1 MEDNMSNSNLAEKLK
16 RREQE
21 NKEILEAAGELV
33 SSKISKS
40 GNTAVVQCEM
50 GTINSG
56 AGIRGITSYIGTRT
70 VRDLSNDALFKLG
83 TEMSFMKDSFDA
95 KGQVIVD
102 HNNSEE
108 LAQRAPDWSRQIS
121 MTSYLLRNKYRKFGT
136 ILAVVSPKW
145 VNDPK
150 HENWDNET
158 GRAKVTSIDF
168 ERLIPSIADIGV
180 IEVGNVDIFAL
191 DGQHRLIGMRGL
203 KDVAAGRIFPKQK
216 NSEPKKEPIEKEE
229 FLSLNNCTPKELDN
243 IFDEKITVEYVPA
256 VIQGETMRE
265 AKQRIRSVFV
275 AINKN
280 AKKPLAGETILL
292 DEDDGFAIV
301 ARSIG
306 KNHRLLKA
314 SGTESRV
321 NWRNTSIPKRSHWI
335 ITLQHLRTMSQV
347 YLENAEEDLVQF
359 WENKKLG
366 TQRPDDAD
374 LSAAST
380 AMTLLFDHLSKL
392 QTCQRIMAAHKGDDL
407 DTIRIEEANI
417 LTRPIGYTIIAQ
429 AIGQLVRA
437 GEGIDKV
444 FQKLIKFDQEGGFEQ
459 ALQKSIWWGVTLD
472 SKGRMITANTSVAVE
487 LLKWKLF
494 GQTHTDGPSLSD
506 KCKVLRMTID
516 GDEYY
521 SFDGNKKPYS
531 GASQSIDL
539 PETII

>member
-1 MEDNMSNSNLAEKLK
+1 MSNSNLAEKLK

-21 NKEILEAAGELV
+21 NREILEAAGELV

-56 AGIRGITSYIGTRT
+56 EETKGITSYIGTRT
-70 VRDLSNDALFKLG
+70 IRDLSNDALFKLG
-83 TEMSFMKDSFDA
+83 IEMSFMKDSFDT
-95 KGQVIVD
+95 KGQLVVD

-108 LAQRAPDWSRQIS
+108 LAQRAPDFSRQIS

-136 ILAVVSPKW
+136 ILVVVSPKW
-145 VNDPK
+145 VSDPK
-150 HENWDNET
+150 HENWNNET

-168 ERLIPSIADIGV
+168 ERLIPSVADLGV
-180 IEVGNVDIFAL
+180 IEVGNVDVFAL

-203 KDVAAGRIFPKQK
+203 KEVAAGRIFPKLR
-216 NSEPKKEPIEKEE
+216 SGEARKEPIEKDE
-229 FLSLNNCTPKELDN
+229 FLSLNNCTSVELDN

-306 KNHRLLKA
+306 RSHRLLQA
-314 SGTESRV
+314 SGTDSRI

-335 ITLQHLRTMSQV
+335 ITLQHLKTMSQV
-347 YLENAEEDLVQF
+347 YLENSAPDLVQF
-359 WENKKLG
+359 WENGKLG
-366 TQRPDDAD
+366 TTKPPPEE
-374 LSAAST
+374 LSAASG
-380 AMTLLFDHLSKL
+380 AMTILFDHLSKL
-392 QTCQRIMAAHKGDDL
+392 QTCQRIMASHKGDDL
-407 DTIRIEEANI
+407 DKIRNDGFNI
-417 LTRPIGYTIIAQ
+417 LTRPIGYTIIAE
-429 AIGQLVRA
+429 AIGQLIGA
-437 GEGIDKV
+437 GEGIDTI

-459 ALQKSIWWGVTLD
+459 ASKKSIWWGVTLD
-472 SKGRMITANTSVAVE
+472 DKNRMITAKTSVAVE

>member
-1 MEDNMSNSNLAEKLK
+1 MSNSNLAEKLK

-21 NKEILEAAGELV
+21 NREILEAAGELV

-56 AGIRGITSYIGTRT
+56 EETKGITSYIGTRT
-70 VRDLSNDALFKLG
+70 IRDLSNDALFKLG
-83 TEMSFMKDSFDA
+83 IEMSFMKDSFDT
-95 KGQVIVD
+95 KGQLVVD

-108 LAQRAPDWSRQIS
+108 LAQRAPDFSRQIS

-136 ILAVVSPKW
+136 ILVVVSPKW
-145 VNDPK
+145 VSDPK
-150 HENWDNET
+150 HENWNNET

-168 ERLIPSIADIGV
+168 ERLIPSVADLGV
-180 IEVGNVDIFAL
+180 IEVGNVDVFAL

-203 KDVAAGRIFPKQK
+203 KEVAAGRIFPKLR
-216 NSEPKKEPIEKEE
+216 SGEARKEPIEKDE
-229 FLSLNNCTPKELDN
+229 FLSLNNCTSVELDN

-280 AKKPLAGETILL
+280 AKKPVAGETILL

-306 KNHRLLKA
+306 RSHRLLQA
-314 SGTESRV
+314 SGTDSRI

-335 ITLQHLRTMSQV
+335 ITLQHLKTMSQV
-347 YLENAEEDLVQF
+347 YLENSAPDLVQF
-359 WENKKLG
+359 WENGKLG
-366 TQRPDDAD
+366 TTKPPPEE
-374 LSAAST
+374 LSAASG
-380 AMTLLFDHLSKL
+380 AMTILFDHLSKL
-392 QTCQRIMAAHKGDDL
+392 QTCQRIMASHKGDDL
-407 DTIRIEEANI
+407 DKIRNDGFNI
-417 LTRPIGYTIIAQ
+417 LTRPIGYTIIAE
-429 AIGQLVRA
+429 AIGQLIGA
-437 GEGIDKV
+437 GEGIDTI

-459 ALQKSIWWGVTLD
+459 ASKKSIWWGVTLD
-472 SKGRMITANTSVAVE
+472 DKNRMITAKTSVAVE